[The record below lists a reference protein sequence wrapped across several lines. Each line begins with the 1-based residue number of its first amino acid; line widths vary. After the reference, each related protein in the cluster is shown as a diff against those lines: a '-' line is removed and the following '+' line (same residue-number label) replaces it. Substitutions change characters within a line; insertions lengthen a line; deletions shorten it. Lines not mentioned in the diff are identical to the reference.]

1 MSGLFQTTFL
11 DFRYYLVYLPL
22 GILGLVRWTF
32 WLVRRAPASLY
43 RPVKGDFR
51 LSMSIVVPVYQEDP
65 EIFALAIESWLANE
79 VEEVVLVIDATDEAC
94 QEVAARYPVTVIIT
108 DVPGKRDALVR
119 GWETCRTE
127 LVALVDSDTI
137 WAHDVSAEACKP
149 FVDPKVGGV
158 GTRQNVYNPKGFLQ
172 RVNDMY
178 LDYRY
183 FDENAAQSR
192 MGRAVSCLSGRTAIY
207 RRELLLEISEDFMA
221 ETFMG
226 VPCMSGDDKRLTTLI
241 LERGHLAFMQ
251 RSARVWST
259 FPGTVR
265 IFLKQRLRW
274 ARNTWRSDL
283 RALSRR
289 WVWKH
294 PFLAFTMIDKGVS
307 SFTLLFS
314 PVFMTLAIIRQ
325 DWFFVACLAGWW
337 WLSRS
342 AKILPHL
349 VRQPSSFFL
358 VPGFVAVS
366 FVMAV
371 VKLCALATIRKQ
383 RWLTRQVSVENGVV
397 VRTAPAQ
404 AASQQPAGSEV
415 TV

>member
-119 GWETCRTE
+119 GWEACRTE

-137 WAHDVSAEACKP
+137 WAHDVAAEACKP

-307 SFTLLFS
+307 SFTLLLS
-314 PVFMTLAIIRQ
+314 PVFMTLAIVRQ

-349 VRQPSSFFL
+349 VRRPSSFFL

-404 AASQQPAGSEV
+404 AAS
-415 TV
+415 